1 MMAFRHGKNAK
12 VLVGGYD
19 LSAYFNEAS
28 VSEMVETGETTTF
41 GTSAK
46 TYITGLTDGTVS
58 ISGLFDGA
66 TGAVDTVLAGVLGSD
81 TAVVFSVAPEGL
93 AITRRLYAG
102 ESRATSYEISS
113 PVADVVSVS
122 GELQVTG
129 GVANSV
135 SLCDLASVTATGNG
149 TAVDNTSSTSNGG
162 VGVLHVTAN
171 AHNNTAD
178 FKIQHSADNST
189 WADLAT
195 FTTVATTV
203 VTAEKV
209 AVTGTVNRYLRAQHT
224 LAGTGALT
232 FHINFSRS

>member
-1 MMAFRHGKNAK
+1 MPYRHGKNTK

-58 ISGLFDGA
+58 ISGMFDGA
-66 TGAVDTVLAGVLGSD
+66 TGAVDAVLSSVLGSD

-129 GVANSV
+129 GVGNSV
-135 SLCDLASVTATGNG
+135 SLCDLASVSASGNG
-149 TAVDNTSSTSNGG
+149 TAVDNTASTSNGG
-162 VGVLHVTAN
+162 VAVLHVTAN
-171 AHNNTAD
+171 AHNNTSV
-178 FKIQHSADNST
+178 FKVQHSADNST

-209 AVTGTVNRYLRAQHT
+209 AVTGTVNRYLRAQRT

-232 FHINFSRS
+232 FHVNFSRS